1 MPLIVNYICT
11 THTSLT
17 FLEDDWFGFIENLFK
32 SMPED
37 LDPDRDDSA
46 ERQQAL
52 HALRCHI
59 AVKWREV
66 SSMPGGKSRSEIVT
80 ELEEFLKI
88 MHQNYG
94 SVQICPQPLGL
105 EDEGGEGDEC
115 QSTTSIGTPASV
127 SSSNASSKL
136 CEFDWLFL
144 NMSGDV
150 WGVMKAI
157 LRAMG
162 LCVGPNSLTSLNFN
176 KQVCDNK
183 EYFSSSL
190 PWHR

>member
-1 MPLIVNYICT
+1 MPLIVNYYMCT

-17 FLEDDWFGFIENLFK
+17 FLEDDWFGFIENLSK

-80 ELEEFLKI
+80 ELQEFLKI

-105 EDEGGEGDEC
+105 EDEGGECDEC
-115 QSTTSIGTPASV
+115 QSTTAIGTAASV

-136 CEFDWLFL
+136 CEFDSFFL

-150 WGVMKAI
+150 WGVMKAK
-157 LRAMG
+157 G

-176 KQVCDNK
+176 KQFCDNK
-183 EYFSSSL
+183 GYFGSRL